1 MHDSALREQFAS
13 YDRDGDGYIDR
24 AEFGELLDALGLGY
38 SEAQTRAAFDALDA
52 DKNGQID
59 FSEFKIWWTD
69 D

>member
-24 AEFGELLDALGLGY
+24 AEFGELLDAL
-38 SEAQTRAAFDALDA
+38 DA